1 MGVGFSV
8 IERWKVDRFFYISTA
23 VGYSVI
29 ERWSVD
35 WFFLYQYSCWIPSDR
50 EESWSFFLYQ
60 YAVGYSVIERWTV
73 DRFFIRPSFKT
84 GRIMVYQC
92 PTVGQSVRPSV
103 WSSVRSFH
111 MSRSNLRTPWPIHL
125 KFLRVI
131 GIDSLTVWILY
142 GDIVK
147 FYSRVMGLYSSN
159 CREFFVCRA
168 VN

>member
-1 MGVGFSV
+1 MVGFFYISMAVGYPV
-8 IERWKVDRFFYISTA
+8 IERRVDRFFYTSM
-23 VGYSVI
+23 
-29 ERWSVD
+29 
-35 WFFLYQYSCWIPSDR
+35 
-50 EESWSFFLYQ
+50 
-60 YAVGYSVIERWTV
+60 AVGYSVIERWTV

-103 WSSVRSFH
+103 WSSVSSFH

-147 FYSRVMGLYSSN
+147 FYSRVMELYSSN
-159 CREFFVCRA
+159 CRQFFVCRA